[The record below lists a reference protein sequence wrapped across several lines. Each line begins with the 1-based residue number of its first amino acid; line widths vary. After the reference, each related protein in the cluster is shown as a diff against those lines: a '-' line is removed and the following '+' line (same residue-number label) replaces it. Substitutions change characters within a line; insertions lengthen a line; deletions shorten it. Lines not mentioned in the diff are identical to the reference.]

1 MSADVIL
8 PHVRPQDGRPADR
21 WPVIKTVA
29 YTLDISIRF
38 LASVAAGNGTIARAD
53 ELISGYWTRILRS
66 GNCQLSVSGREHFP
80 EGQPCVVMSNH
91 SSLLDI
97 PALMGAVPGS
107 VRMVTKEELTKVPIW
122 GQALVASGFIAL
134 DRRDRKKAIAQLE
147 KAKGVLAQ
155 GVHVWIAPEG
165 TRSRQNVL
173 GPFKKGGFHV
183 AMDLGVPIIPTWI
196 EGTHNIIPPKSFVVA
211 HDGEI
216 EVRFGAPIP
225 TAGLPREQMDGLMER
240 VRGAIVALSQGSPA
254 PSPSPTPSP
263 SPSAAHA

>member
-1 MSADVIL
+1 MSADIVL
-8 PHVRPQDGRPADR
+8 PHCREKDGRPADR
-21 WPVIKTVA
+21 WPVIKTIG
-29 YTLDISIRF
+29 YTLDISTRF
-38 LASVAAGNGTIARAD
+38 LASAAVGNGSIARAD
-53 ELISGYWTRILRS
+53 ELIAGYWTRILRS

-80 EGQPCVVMSNH
+80 PGQACVVMSNH
-91 SSLLDI
+91 CSLLDI

-134 DRRDRKKAIAQLE
+134 DRRDRQKAIAQLE
-147 KAKGVLAQ
+147 KAKRVLSQ

-165 TRSRQNVL
+165 TRARENVL

-196 EGTHNIIPPKSFVVA
+196 EGTHGIIPPKSFVVA

-225 TAGLPREQMDGLMER
+225 TANLDKDDMEGLMTR
-240 VRGAIVALSQGSPA
+240 VREAMVALSAPA
-254 PSPSPTPSP
+254 SSSPSSTS
-263 SPSAAHA
+263 SSSSAA